1 MRLTTTIR
9 KETLFSSAQVALMLG
24 MTILAAC
31 APAPT
36 SHSVSVDQV
45 VKHIDDPAMRQIW
58 LEAES
63 QHRLPPIDKIPV
75 PDTPISHRQPTQVQ
89 VVESK
94 PARPLI
100 PKETVIAVQPFSVR
114 QITNYQGPFTVVSHE
129 AGVLKG
135 KLQDE
140 DTLLEIFYKLPAI
153 GELARVQPSDK
164 FHLIYRDDLVANAVQ
179 RRMILMDTGD
189 KRTPLLYIAEGSS
202 RPYRTVIEELRLT
215 IEQTTDPERSGVIV
229 HYGTQMVT
237 LHEGETKS
245 IGEGKEQ
252 LRIYLV
258 NSYVQ
263 DKRYAHADE
272 GQPYYVNIVMYQ

>member
-1 MRLTTTIR
+1 
-9 KETLFSSAQVALMLG
+9 
-24 MTILAAC
+24 
-31 APAPT
+31 
-36 SHSVSVDQV
+36 
-45 VKHIDDPAMRQIW
+45 
-58 LEAES
+58 
-63 QHRLPPIDKIPV
+63 
-75 PDTPISHRQPTQVQ
+75 
-89 VVESK
+89 
-94 PARPLI
+94 
-100 PKETVIAVQPFSVR
+100 
-114 QITNYQGPFTVVSHE
+114 
-129 AGVLKG
+129 
-135 KLQDE
+135 
-140 DTLLEIFYKLPAI
+140 
-153 GELARVQPSDK
+153 
-164 FHLIYRDDLVANAVQ
+164 
-179 RRMILMDTGD
+179 MILMDTGD